1 MLQCHERKQRSFGN
15 PWRFLPFVFYALF
28 VVAQNQVT
36 PPESTATFQRFEPK
50 EDFAPDNMM
59 IPEPP
64 AVRQHNLVVRKVQQT
79 PSYSK
84 PASRELTTPMTA
96 TSSVDDFSPTSRI
109 LRRLMS
115 GGSRNDEEH
124 QIVPRGRVHD
134 DTQSDVPSDELNAM
148 MSSMEQDL
156 EGFGNSREPV
166 PTSSA
171 SKYASPSS
179 SSPSYPHYRQQAY
192 NNYTMNYTLPQQQQQ
207 HYQHH
212 QQQQQPPYSSSS
224 SMWSTPERKPSTT
237 RGPPSPPQYYPDP
250 ATPRSDGG
258 VVSPS
263 SSSSFNSYEMDNGI
277 ATGDKDIDANILE
290 YLKERRRIKRVTRK
304 HRAERKQPPVTME
317 V

>member
-1 MLQCHERKQRSFGN
+1 
-15 PWRFLPFVFYALF
+15 
-28 VVAQNQVT
+28 
-36 PPESTATFQRFEPK
+36 
-50 EDFAPDNMM
+50 MM

-64 AVRQHNLVVRKVQQT
+64 AVRQHNLVVRKGQQT

-115 GGSRNDEEH
+115 GGSRNEEEH
-124 QIVPRGRVHD
+124 RIVPRRQVHD
-134 DTQSDVPSDELNAM
+134 DAQSDVPSDELNAM

-166 PTSSA
+166 PTSST

-179 SSPSYPHYRQQAY
+179 SSPSYTHYRQQAY
-192 NNYTMNYTLPQQQQQ
+192 NNYTMNYTLPQQQ
-207 HYQHH
+207 HYQ
-212 QQQQQPPYSSSS
+212 QSQPQYSSSS
-224 SMWSTPERKPSTT
+224 SMWSTPERKPS
-237 RGPPSPPQYYPDP
+237 RGPPSPPQHYYPDP

-263 SSSSFNSYEMDNGI
+263 SSSSFNSYNELMDNGI
-277 ATGDKDIDANILE
+277 ATGDRDIDANILE